1 MGGAIKS
8 ILEQRLDNLAV
19 QVLPGAGISNVL
31 AIETGRA
38 ELAFANTVST
48 VDAINGQP
56 PFTAQAQ
63 NVCNV
68 ATLYPQYYQV
78 ATLAG
83 SGIASPA
90 DFRGRVLSTQTPGNT
105 GQAITVHLLRA
116 YGMTDA
122 DLAGVSYGSFTDSIS
137 LMKDG
142 NADIFALG
150 TSIPASAIMDLA
162 SGREVALMD
171 IPDDGLLRM
180 QAINAGYER
189 AVIPAGTYPDQD
201 NDVATV
207 GYATHFIARCDL
219 DPEIVYALLD
229 GTYTNLQDL
238 GSIARAVRTATP
250 ASMGRNIG
258 VPLHPGATRWYED
271 RGDE

>member
-1 MGGAIKS
+1 
-8 ILEQRLDNLAV
+8 
-19 QVLPGAGISNVL
+19 
-31 AIETGRA
+31 
-38 ELAFANTVST
+38 
-48 VDAINGQP
+48 
-56 PFTAQAQ
+56 
-63 NVCNV
+63 
-68 ATLYPQYYQV
+68 
-78 ATLAG
+78 
-83 SGIASPA
+83 
-90 DFRGRVLSTQTPGNT
+90 
-105 GQAITVHLLRA
+105 
-116 YGMTDA
+116 
-122 DLAGVSYGSFTDSIS
+122 
-137 LMKDG
+137 
-142 NADIFALG
+142 
-150 TSIPASAIMDLA
+150 MDLA

-189 AVIPAGTYPDQD
+189 AVIPAGTYPSQD

-229 GTYTNLQDL
+229 GIYTNLQDL